1 MVTEVL
7 PADRLMPRARE
18 IAAELLKLPSLARR
32 YTRLM
37 FTKRLKRLAGDLAFD
52 MGLEGHTVA
61 QSLRGKM
68 PG

>member
-7 PADRLMPRARE
+7 PADCLMPRARE
-18 IAAELLKLPSLARR
+18 IAELLKLPPLARR